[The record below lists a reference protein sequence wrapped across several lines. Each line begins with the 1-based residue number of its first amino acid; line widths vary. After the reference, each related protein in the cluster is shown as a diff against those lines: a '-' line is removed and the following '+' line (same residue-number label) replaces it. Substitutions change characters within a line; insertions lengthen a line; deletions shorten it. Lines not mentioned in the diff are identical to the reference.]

1 MSTATSTNEAAVAA
15 RYYSM
20 RRLSPYQGTVQVA
33 EIPGFRA
40 MSADGERWRVQFL
53 NPRSRYASHAIWR
66 ADGSGNLIETPR
78 TRPILEV
85 LRAQPSLPFPLAD
98 TLELWLL
105 DAGDGLPLALLASTL
120 PERSPGRVPHT
131 RWQAALSGDPS
142 FIAPSLQGQGAQGT
156 SPIAHE
162 AVLMRCV
169 QKAAGTQPTAQWF
182 RRHADGSGE
191 GVAALGTMPAHGG
204 RRLAPADFPEL
215 LLRAQ
220 WETEPERALVR
231 DYHAWHAPQL
241 LTHTNLRAATRDQLE
256 RAACLHASRL
266 YRVRHLLPDVINA
279 ELLRVAL
286 VEAVVRR
293 SA

>member
-1 MSTATSTNEAAVAA
+1 MTPATPVNDAAAVA

-33 EIPGFRA
+33 ELPGFRA

-85 LRAQPSLPFPLAD
+85 LRAQPPLPFPLAD

-131 RWQAALSGDPS
+131 RWQAALNGDPS
-142 FIAPSLQGQGAQGT
+142 FIAPSLQGQGA

-162 AVLMRCV
+162 AVLTRCV

-204 RRLAPADFPEL
+204 RRLAPTQFPEL

-220 WETEPERALVR
+220 WDTEQERALVH

-241 LTHTNLRAATRDQLE
+241 LTHTNLRPTTRDQLE
-256 RAACLHASRL
+256 RAACRQAPRL

-279 ELLRVAL
+279 ELLRVAF
-286 VEAVVRR
+286 VEAVLRR